1 MNKKLLFKVI
11 EEYIIKSYL
20 FNPKLIY
27 NFLDIISGVLFTKIA
42 KEEKYISNNCNNFLL
57 FLNVKEKMNLAFS
70 LYNRD
75 IIELNS
81 FKETLYSFI
90 LNENF
95 GDNYINIKEMIL
107 SGF

>member
-1 MNKKLLFKVI
+1 
-11 EEYIIKSYL
+11 
-20 FNPKLIY
+20 
-27 NFLDIISGVLFTKIA
+27 
-42 KEEKYISNNCNNFLL
+42 
-57 FLNVKEKMNLAFS
+57 MNLAFS

-95 GDNYINIKEMIL
+95 GDNYINIKEMVL